1 MTIPF
6 NSQFFLNDEQTDGA
20 GTTGQSGGGTRSTP
34 TPTPTPTTT
43 PASDFSG
50 ICREYSLTTIAQA
63 GSDVTV
69 TVIYTDC
76 GNNVVNST
84 GVINLIQ
91 QASADPDAAG
101 QQLFSTTICSKSQ
114 PSITAGPYQIS
125 VTNIA
130 ACDSPPPESLT
141 EVTLDAFNGG
151 SIDII
156 AGALVGAPRRSV
168 IIDAFPIS
176 THTFSRFEL
185 RDSVTNN
192 LIRTQTT
199 APISFTVDENRTI
212 TAFFELTVTPLLTA
226 VTLAAEPSIGGSIN
240 IVSGELVGSA
250 RRTVRI
256 NAVPAN
262 THTFSRFELRDGT
275 TDNLISTQTTTP
287 ISFTVDGN
295 RTVTAFFELI
305 GGPPPSTVVTLVAE
319 PPIGG
324 SINIVSGELDGP
336 VRRTVRI
343 NAAPA
348 NTHTFTKFELRD
360 SVTNNLISTQT
371 TTPISFTVDGNR
383 TVTAFFELIGAPRRY
398 TTTLVAAPT
407 EGGVVSG
414 TSLLT
419 PIPSTVIVSRLGERT
434 NFQAT
439 ANSGYTFVGWYLNGL
454 LWSTNYSPAILSDK
468 DDVYEARFARNP
480 TQDKCKCY
488 FVAPTAQGQSFEVT
502 YRPCVAGSIR
512 TTETFTSFT
521 NICSADIPQAG
532 RNAQV
537 PQNLGTDCSNGQTCN
552 TPPPPTPTPTPTPTE
567 EIILRWRDCI
577 SEELYTGVPT
587 NRREVVYTGP
597 GGGTCWEPL
606 TQITFTPDLNNE
618 LTFQYQ
624 RGSTQYP
631 MAQVITATNASTQL
645 TYEIQIITNPD
656 IAVTPNKFIIAPRSD
671 VQFVVQTTAAL
682 LNQLGDGTSRLQMSV
697 GIREL

>member
-156 AGALVGAPRRSV
+156 AGTLVGAPRRSV

-240 IVSGELVGSA
+240 IASGELVGSA

-305 GGPPPSTVVTLVAE
+305 GAPP
-319 PPIGG
+319 
-324 SINIVSGELDGP
+324 
-336 VRRTVRI
+336 
-343 NAAPA
+343 
-348 NTHTFTKFELRD
+348 
-360 SVTNNLISTQT
+360 
-371 TTPISFTVDGNR
+371 
-383 TVTAFFELIGAPRRY
+383 RY

>member
-6 NSQFFLNDEQTDGA
+6 DSQFFLNNEQTDGA
-20 GTTGQSGGGTRSTP
+20 GTTGQSGGGTASTP
-34 TPTPTPTTT
+34 TPTPTATPT
-43 PASDFSG
+43 SDFSG

-69 TVIYTDC
+69 TINYTDC
-76 GNNVVNST
+76 DNNVVISS

-91 QASADPDAAG
+91 QDSADPDAAG

-114 PSITAGPYQIS
+114 PSIAASPYEIS
-125 VTNIA
+125 VTNIGS
-130 ACDSPPPESLT
+130 CDSTSPELLT
-141 EVTLDAFNGG
+141 AVTLDAFNGG
-151 SIDII
+151 SVDII
-156 AGALVGAPRRSV
+156 AGALVGAPGRSV
-168 IIDAFPIS
+168 TIGAFPIS

-185 RDSVTNN
+185 RDSATDT
-192 LIRTQTT
+192 LISTQTV
-199 APISFTVDENRTI
+199 APISFIVDGNRTI
-212 TAFFELTVTPLLTA
+212 TAFFELKNIVTPLRTA
-226 VTLAAEPSIGGSIN
+226 VTLTAEPSIGGSIN
-240 IVSGELVGSA
+240 ITSGDLVGSATRSVTINATAANTHTFNRFELRDGTTDNLISTQVTTPISFIVDGNRTVTAFFESPLRTAVTLAVEPLNGGSINIASGELVGSA
-250 RRTVRI
+250 GRTVRI

-262 THTFSRFELRDGT
+262 THTFNRFELRNGI

-287 ISFTVDGN
+287 ISFTVDEN
-295 RTVTAFFELI
+295 RTVTAFFAALS
-305 GGPPPSTVVTLVAE
+305 ST
-319 PPIGG
+319 
-324 SINIVSGELDGP
+324 
-336 VRRTVRI
+336 
-343 NAAPA
+343 
-348 NTHTFTKFELRD
+348 
-360 SVTNNLISTQT
+360 
-371 TTPISFTVDGNR
+371 
-383 TVTAFFELIGAPRRY
+383 RY
-398 TTTLVAAPT
+398 TTTLVASPA
-407 EGGVVSG
+407 EGGMVSG

-419 PIPSTVIVSRLGERT
+419 PTPSTVIVSRIGERT

-439 ANSGYTFVGWYLNGL
+439 ATSGYTFTGWYLNGL

-468 DDVYEARFARNP
+468 DNIYEARFARNA
-480 TQDKCKCY
+480 TQDACKCY
-488 FVAPTAQGQSFEVT
+488 FVAPIAQGQPFEVT

-512 TTETFTSFT
+512 TTEQFTSFT
-521 NICSADIPQAG
+521 NICSADIPQSG

-577 SEELYTGVPT
+577 SEELYTGIPN
-587 NRREVVYTGP
+587 NRREVAYTGP

-631 MAQVITATNASTQL
+631 MSQVITATNASTQL
-645 TYEIQIITNPD
+645 AYEIQIITNTD

-671 VQFVVQTTAAL
+671 VQFVVQTTPAL

>member
-34 TPTPTPTTT
+34 TPTPTTT

-69 TVIYTDC
+69 TAIYTDC
-76 GNNVVNST
+76 NNNVVNST

-130 ACDSPPPESLT
+130 ACDLTLPESLT
-141 EVTLDAFNGG
+141 AVTLDAFNGG
-151 SIDII
+151 SVDIT
-156 AGALVGAPRRSV
+156 AGVLVGALGRSV
-168 IIDAFPIS
+168 TIDAFPIR
-176 THTFSRFEL
+176 THTFNRFEL

-199 APISFTVDENRTI
+199 APINFTVDENITV
-212 TAFFELTVTPLLTA
+212 TAFFELTATPLLTA
-226 VTLAAEPSIGGSIN
+226 VTLAVEPSIGGSIN
-240 IVSGELVGSA
+240 IASGDLVGSA

-262 THTFSRFELRDGT
+262 THTFNRFELRDGT

-287 ISFTVDGN
+287 ISFIVDGN

-305 GGPPPSTVVTLVAE
+305 VAPPPSA
-319 PPIGG
+319 
-324 SINIVSGELDGP
+324 
-336 VRRTVRI
+336 
-343 NAAPA
+343 
-348 NTHTFTKFELRD
+348 
-360 SVTNNLISTQT
+360 
-371 TTPISFTVDGNR
+371 
-383 TVTAFFELIGAPRRY
+383 RY
-398 TTTLVAAPT
+398 TTTLAAAPT

-419 PIPSTVIVSRLGERT
+419 PIPSTVIVSRVGERT

-468 DDVYEARFARNP
+468 DNVYEARFARNA
-480 TQDKCKCY
+480 TQDACKCY
-488 FVAPTAQGQSFEVT
+488 FVAPTAQGQPFEVT
-502 YRPCVAGSIR
+502 YRPCAAGSIR

-552 TPPPPTPTPTPTPTE
+552 TPPLPTPTPTPTPTE
-567 EIILRWRDCI
+567 EIIVRWRDCI
-577 SEELYTGVPT
+577 SEELYTGVPN

-682 LNQLGDGTSRLQMSV
+682 LSQLGDGTSRLQMSV